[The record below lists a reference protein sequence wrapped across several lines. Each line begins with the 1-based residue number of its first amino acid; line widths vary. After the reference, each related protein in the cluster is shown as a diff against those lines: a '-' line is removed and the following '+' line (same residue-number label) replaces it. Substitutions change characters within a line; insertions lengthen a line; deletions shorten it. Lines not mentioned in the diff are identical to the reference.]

1 MIEQRY
7 KIVLEIHGKLGTSLD
22 EQVDYLI
29 ETIASGSY
37 VGLFNKD
44 GEFKTGSKSG
54 AVKCLEKDVET
65 HLIPIGATVI
75 GIKETAVQRYKIVL
89 EINGKLD
96 LFPGVMYELDDHIQ
110 YITHVIKETHGDTV
124 KLLDGRVFGD
134 DYHKRL
140 IEATLTKENGSWK
153 MKSDEEVKEFFAK
166 ENG

>member
-29 ETIASGSY
+29 HTIASGSY

-65 HLIPIGATVI
+65 Q
-75 GIKETAVQRYKIVL
+75 QRYKIVL

>member
-29 ETIASGSY
+29 HTIASGSY

-44 GEFKTGSKSG
+44 GEFETGSKSG

-65 HLIPIGATVI
+65 Q
-75 GIKETAVQRYKIVL
+75 QRYKIVL

-96 LFPGVMYELDDHIQ
+96 LFPGVMYELDDHIH

-124 KLLDGRVFGD
+124 KLLDGKVFGD

>member
-1 MIEQRY
+1 
-7 KIVLEIHGKLGTSLD
+7 
-22 EQVDYLI
+22 
-29 ETIASGSY
+29 
-37 VGLFNKD
+37 
-44 GEFKTGSKSG
+44 
-54 AVKCLEKDVET
+54 
-65 HLIPIGATVI
+65 
-75 GIKETAVQRYKIVL
+75 
-89 EINGKLD
+89 
-96 LFPGVMYELDDHIQ
+96 MYELDDHIQ

>member
-7 KIVLEIHGKLGTSLD
+7 KIVLEIHGKLGTALD

-29 ETIASGSY
+29 HTIASGSY

-44 GEFKTGSKSG
+44 GEFKTGSKSC

-65 HLIPIGATVI
+65 Q
-75 GIKETAVQRYKIVL
+75 QRYKIVL